1 MVSEWMGFHLLHE
14 AMLDSVLFA
23 RAKWLRPG
31 GRMLP
36 CTARVFAAPVCMDA
50 FCADKF
56 GFWSDVRG
64 FDMSALAPLA
74 AAAALSEPAVTDVA
88 PEQLLAAPA
97 LVASIDC
104 ATARVADLYADLG
117 GRLAF
122 PCTDFDPRCGRY
134 LFYRDVR
141 RHADGRGLLCTV
153 AGERV
158 PLHGGIIAENW
169 TQGTARDVFASAW
182 LRCVA
187 AGYRPVLT
195 VHDEFLFELR
205 EETAREDL
213 RKIREIMERPV
224 PWAPGLPLAAP
235 GKLMS
240 RYGK

>member
-1 MVSEWMGFHLLHE
+1 MRGAARVRARTLLSPASPPTPLGRLPTQVDCVVSEWMGFHLLHE

-74 AAAALSEPAVTDVA
+74 AAAALAEPAVTDVA

-117 GRLAF
+117 GHLAF
-122 PCTDFDPRCGRY
+122 PCTRTGMC
-134 LFYRDVR
+134 
-141 RHADGRGLLCTV
+141 
-153 AGERV
+153 
-158 PLHGGIIAENW
+158 HG
-169 TQGTARDVFASAW
+169 FALW
-182 LRCVA
+182 
-187 AGYRPVLT
+187 
-195 VHDEFLFELR
+195 F
-205 EETAREDL
+205 ETAFPADDGAAAVTLSTAPGAPRTHWQQSVLLLPEMLAATAGATALDCTLLL
-213 RKIREIMERPV
+213 RKDPEQPRLCVLDLEM
-224 PWAPGLPLAAP
+224 
-235 GKLMS
+235 
-240 RYGK
+240 